1 MINYGR
7 AKKCDFK
14 HCLTTNEAVVRKLVG
29 RPIVRLVL
37 VNNQSLVIA
46 DSKSVLV
53 SGGIVLDMI
62 ENVSQ

>member
-14 HCLTTNEAVVRKLVG
+14 HCMTTNEAVFRKLVG
-29 RPIVRLVL
+29 RPIVRVVL
-37 VNNQSLVIA
+37 VIT

-53 SGGIVLDMI
+53 SGGIVLDMV

>member
-37 VNNQSLVIA
+37 VIA

>member
-29 RPIVRLVL
+29 RPIVRV
-37 VNNQSLVIA
+37 VLVIA

-53 SGGIVLDMI
+53 SGGIVLDMV

>member
-1 MINYGR
+1 LINYGR

-37 VNNQSLVIA
+37 VIA

>member
-1 MINYGR
+1 MYLINYGR

-29 RPIVRLVL
+29 RPIVRV
-37 VNNQSLVIA
+37 VLVIA

-53 SGGIVLDMI
+53 SGGIVLDMV